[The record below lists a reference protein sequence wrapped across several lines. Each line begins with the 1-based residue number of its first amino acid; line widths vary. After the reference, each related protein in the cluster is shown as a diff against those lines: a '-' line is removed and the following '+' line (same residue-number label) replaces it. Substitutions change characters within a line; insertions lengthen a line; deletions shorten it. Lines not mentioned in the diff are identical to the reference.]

1 MNTVKLPQRM
11 PQEHVIYRPQPH
23 FCEHAG
29 LTDHSEMSLS
39 SQEETDCKA
48 NIFQAERTL
57 Y

>member
-1 MNTVKLPQRM
+1 MNTVKLPPVI
-11 PQEHVIYRPQPH
+11 PQEHVIYRPQPR

-39 SQEETDCKA
+39 TQEETDCKA
-48 NIFQAERTL
+48 NIFQAEWTL